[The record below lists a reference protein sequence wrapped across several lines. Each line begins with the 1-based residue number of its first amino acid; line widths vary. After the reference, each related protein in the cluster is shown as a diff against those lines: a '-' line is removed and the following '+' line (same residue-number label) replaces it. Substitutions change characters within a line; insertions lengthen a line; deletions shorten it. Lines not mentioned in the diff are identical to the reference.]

1 MRLRGAL
8 LLALTCA
15 KLNKVVESLLE
26 LEQSLRDEAA
36 RADGEFRTAKAGCA
50 TETASRQADVDAVTE
65 GLQVITSA
73 KDESTSRLEALEQ
86 TIAQKN
92 LEIDEVKSQLDSER
106 EAKTA
111 AREEYEKENEALE
124 KSKGELKQAIAASK
138 KLTLA
143 ETGSLSTLRQLSTA
157 LIAEAGPPPAA
168 FLQLKAKTKKGSDEE
183 ESLDK
188 VMAEQ
193 EQLRKD
199 YEVKVAEIGDR
210 IKELEAREIPLE
222 RELRK
227 LVPAKAS
234 AESEKASSEARSA
247 DVGRTK
253 QGSEASLKALEDLCK
268 TSLDSMSQETEM
280 RADVQHGLA
289 SAAETLQ
296 SAVFT
301 SLVER
306 SAAALDAPSFLQ
318 TERPSRRH
326 HHHHHHRSH
335 SARHR
340 NNGIHARDLKEAR
353 VFGKALGTA
362 ILHQRHGDHG
372 HGHHG
377 REHRRK
383 AAHDEASHVA
393 AAARRLE
400 RVSEGS
406 EAGEHRDASRPADA
420 GAVGVP
426 RPAGATAK
434 DSAWPW
440 APRWK
445 RGYALVDEAPPSF
458 VQLSV
463 AEDPFGDVKAR
474 IRALVDQ
481 LRSQRNSDVDL
492 VSFCADQDKKFE
504 RDQARLKDAVDVEES
519 GIQMH
524 EAQIADLTDAQKDGT
539 TTSAAHSARSAQRE
553 ANATK
558 AAEAAEKRAKDHGL
572 AREVIG
578 QAAQM
583 VRDLVGVAEQA
594 GVFLQNTPSEAGKT
608 AAAASALETL
618 EVAERTL
625 ATMVQNYDAS
635 KAALEGKLDALKKAD
650 VELTKAQKQ
659 ELAAIDLML
668 ADHQDQALEA
678 KDAKKTAAK
687 SLEAL
692 EAGREEQRAQCLA
705 GDDEKDTQMRKED
718 ELASLQDA
726 LKVLDGES
734 VPVVGSFVAQRKVV
748 GKLSPLDAAA
758 VAMGIAV
765 RPA

>member
-1 MRLRGAL
+1 M
-8 LLALTCA
+8 
-15 KLNKVVESLLE
+15 
-26 LEQSLRDEAA
+26 
-36 RADGEFRTAKAGCA
+36 
-50 TETASRQADVDAVTE
+50 
-65 GLQVITSA
+65 
-73 KDESTSRLEALEQ
+73 
-86 TIAQKN
+86 
-92 LEIDEVKSQLDSER
+92 
-106 EAKTA
+106 
-111 AREEYEKENEALE
+111 
-124 KSKGELKQAIAASK
+124 
-138 KLTLA
+138 
-143 ETGSLSTLRQLSTA
+143 
-157 LIAEAGPPPAA
+157 
-168 FLQLKAKTKKGSDEE
+168 
-183 ESLDK
+183 
-188 VMAEQ
+188 
-193 EQLRKD
+193 
-199 YEVKVAEIGDR
+199 
-210 IKELEAREIPLE
+210 
-222 RELRK
+222 
-227 LVPAKAS
+227 
-234 AESEKASSEARSA
+234 
-247 DVGRTK
+247 
-253 QGSEASLKALEDLCK
+253 
-268 TSLDSMSQETEM
+268 
-280 RADVQHGLA
+280 
-289 SAAETLQ
+289 
-296 SAVFT
+296 
-301 SLVER
+301 
-306 SAAALDAPSFLQ
+306 
-318 TERPSRRH
+318 
-326 HHHHHHRSH
+326 
-335 SARHR
+335 
-340 NNGIHARDLKEAR
+340 
-353 VFGKALGTA
+353 FGKALGTA

-406 EAGEHRDASRPADA
+406 EAGEHRDSSRPADA

-426 RPAGATAK
+426 RPAGAAAK
-434 DSAWPW
+434 DGAWPW

-445 RGYALVDEAPPSF
+445 RGYRSGAAPPSF

-524 EAQIADLTDAQKDGT
+524 EAQIADLSDAQKDGT

-553 ANATK
+553 VDATK

-618 EVAERTL
+618 EVAERSL

-705 GDDEKDTQMRKED
+705 QDDEKDTQMRKED

>member
-1 MRLRGAL
+1 
-8 LLALTCA
+8 
-15 KLNKVVESLLE
+15 
-26 LEQSLRDEAA
+26 
-36 RADGEFRTAKAGCA
+36 
-50 TETASRQADVDAVTE
+50 
-65 GLQVITSA
+65 
-73 KDESTSRLEALEQ
+73 
-86 TIAQKN
+86 
-92 LEIDEVKSQLDSER
+92 
-106 EAKTA
+106 
-111 AREEYEKENEALE
+111 
-124 KSKGELKQAIAASK
+124 
-138 KLTLA
+138 
-143 ETGSLSTLRQLSTA
+143 
-157 LIAEAGPPPAA
+157 
-168 FLQLKAKTKKGSDEE
+168 
-183 ESLDK
+183 
-188 VMAEQ
+188 
-193 EQLRKD
+193 
-199 YEVKVAEIGDR
+199 
-210 IKELEAREIPLE
+210 
-222 RELRK
+222 
-227 LVPAKAS
+227 
-234 AESEKASSEARSA
+234 
-247 DVGRTK
+247 
-253 QGSEASLKALEDLCK
+253 
-268 TSLDSMSQETEM
+268 MSQETEM

-492 VSFCADQDKKFE
+492 VSWCAEEDKKFE
-504 RDQARLKDAVDVEES
+504 RDRARLKDAADVQES
-519 GIQMH
+519 EIQMH
-524 EAQIADLTDAQKDGT
+524 EAQIADLTEAQTGGT
-539 TTSAAHSARSAQRE
+539 TSSAALVARSNERL

-618 EVAERTL
+618 EVAERSL

-635 KAALEGKLDALKKAD
+635 KAALESKVSVLKKAD
-650 VELTKAQKQ
+650 EELAKAIHQ
-659 ELAAIDLML
+659 ELQAIDLML
-668 ADHQDQALEA
+668 ADHEDQALEA
-678 KDAKKTAAK
+678 KDAKKTAQK

-705 GDDEKDTQMRKED
+705 GNDEKDTQMRKED

-734 VPVVGSFVAQRKVV
+734 VPVVGSFVTQRKAV

-758 VAMGIAV
+758 MAMGIAV
-765 RPA
+765 RPV